1 MRLAHQFAMESDKV
15 VADMVEATEFP
26 QLSHRYGVRSVPL
39 TVVNDKP
46 AVTGAMP
53 EAHFLDRIL
62 LALEEGEAT

>member
-1 MRLAHQFAMESDKV
+1 V

-46 AVTGAMP
+46 AVTGALP
-53 EAHFLDRIL
+53 EAHFLDHIL
-62 LALEEGEAT
+62 MAIEKGEAT

>member
-1 MRLAHQFAMESDKV
+1 VRLAHQFAMESDKV

-46 AVTGAMP
+46 GVTGAMP
-53 EAHFLDRIL
+53 EAHFLDHIL

>member
-1 MRLAHQFAMESDKV
+1 MESDKV

-46 AVTGAMP
+46 SVTGALP
-53 EAHFLDRIL
+53 EAHIVDHIL
-62 LALEEGEAT
+62 MALEKGEAT